1 MSDTS
6 PAFNPQSIKP
16 ALIQAL
22 IEAWEEH
29 PAWTFGRLL
38 QSAASIARG
47 ELRVNP
53 AIVGDGEM
61 IEGLRALVP
70 SEWEKEKDQA

>member
-6 PAFNPQSIKP
+6 PALNPISVRTV
-16 ALIQAL
+16 LVQAL
-22 IEAWEEH
+22 VEAWDEH

-53 AIVGDGEM
+53 AIVSDGEI